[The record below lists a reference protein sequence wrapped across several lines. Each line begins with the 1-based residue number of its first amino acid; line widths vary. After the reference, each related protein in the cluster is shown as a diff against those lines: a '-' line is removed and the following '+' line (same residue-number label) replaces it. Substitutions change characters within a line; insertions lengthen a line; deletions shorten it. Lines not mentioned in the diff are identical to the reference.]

1 LGETQN
7 LGRNPTWGVTPYF
20 IEVTLTKEMIQNFAR
35 AIGDMNPL
43 YFDED
48 YAKKF
53 AYGGLIAPPSIHV
66 MLMMICTP
74 HDDWM
79 KEPGTI
85 NAGQS
90 WYYDVPARPG
100 NRIRLACKAL
110 KKEETFDALEWPR

>member
-1 LGETQN
+1 
-7 LGRNPTWGVTPYF
+7 
-20 IEVTLTKEMIQNFAR
+20 MIQNFAR

-48 YAKKF
+48 YAKKS
-53 AYGGLIAPPSIHV
+53 AYEGLIAPPSIHV
-66 MLMMICTP
+66 MLMMICMP

-85 NAGQS
+85 NAGQP

-100 NRIRLACKAL
+100 NRIRLVCKAL
-110 KKEETFDALEWPR
+110 KKEETFYALEWPR